1 MLLTDDLPNN
11 TQKLSWTQE
20 HHPVS
25 FSMCSNVPNHLEP
38 VFEIDLNV
46 ENLLKQFVK
55 RATEIQI
62 TAQRYMKA
70 RFCNVFKKL
79 LLETKKLQKL
89 SEEILDEDEDTDND
103 DDDEEENDRQRAVN
117 TPLLKSYKTH
127 SRKTRNLCKRNSG
140 FRL

>member
-1 MLLTDDLPNN
+1 
-11 TQKLSWTQE
+11 
-20 HHPVS
+20 
-25 FSMCSNVPNHLEP
+25 MCSNVPNHLEP